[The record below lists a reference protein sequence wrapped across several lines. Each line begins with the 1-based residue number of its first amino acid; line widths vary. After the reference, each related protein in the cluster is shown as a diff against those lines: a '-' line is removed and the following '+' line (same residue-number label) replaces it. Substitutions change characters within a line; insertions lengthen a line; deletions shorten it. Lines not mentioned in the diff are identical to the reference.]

1 MKFYGYSILYD
12 GKEVGGMISASDDP
26 RKAANEWLEKIPSL
40 ISIGIRRT
48 LKREPGLLVA
58 EKVGGGSDAK
68 P

>member
-40 ISIGIRRT
+40 VSAGIRRT
-48 LKREPGLLVA
+48 MKREPGLLVA
-58 EKVGGGSDAK
+58 EKVGGF
-68 P
+68 